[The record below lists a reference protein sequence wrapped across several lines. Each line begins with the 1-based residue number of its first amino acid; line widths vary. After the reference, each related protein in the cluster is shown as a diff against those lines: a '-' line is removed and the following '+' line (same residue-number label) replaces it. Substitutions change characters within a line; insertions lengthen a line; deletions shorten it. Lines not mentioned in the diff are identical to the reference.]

1 MFKFIKQ
8 YTETIT
14 GAQVYPIISLLI
26 FFIFFVVL
34 LVYVKK
40 LDNTKIKEISE
51 IPLENDSNQNQTF

>member
-14 GAQVYPIISLLI
+14 GAQIYPIISLLI

-40 LDNTKIKEISE
+40 LDKNSISE
-51 IPLENDSNQNQTF
+51 ISQIPLDNDHNQNQTF